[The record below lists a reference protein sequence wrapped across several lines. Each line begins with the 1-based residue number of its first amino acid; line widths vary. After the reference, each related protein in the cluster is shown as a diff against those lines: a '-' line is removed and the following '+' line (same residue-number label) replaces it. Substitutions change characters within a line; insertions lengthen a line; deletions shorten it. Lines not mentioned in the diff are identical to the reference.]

1 MCTKDLVVF
10 WLISLMWVDSKS
22 FFFKLVL
29 LKLSFYS
36 INCVIPSPSLYF
48 LNIVQEVQVFD

>member
-36 INCVIPSPSLYF
+36 INCVIPGPSLYF